1 LADRRIHFGLL
12 MSKHLQRGLDDLRE
26 ELLALFGV
34 VEQMI
39 DMAVRSLVERRPD
52 LAGRVI
58 VSDSTVDSREV
69 RLEEECLKMLALH
82 QPVATDLRQV
92 ISVVKINSELERMAD
107 LACNIA
113 ERAIA
118 LDMYPLFTVPD
129 ELNDMARESI
139 SMVKRALDAFVREDA
154 EKAREVIR
162 DDDVVDALNRMIIDQ
177 LQELMQE
184 SPEYIIPAVHCF
196 SASRNIECVADL
208 ATSLAED
215 VVYLIEGEIVRH
227 AHTSTAKKPISGN

>member
-1 LADRRIHFGLL
+1 
-12 MSKHLQRGLDDLRE
+12 M
-26 ELLALFGV
+26 V
-34 VEQMI
+34 

-52 LAGRVI
+52 LANRVI
-58 VSDSTVDSREV
+58 QTDSTVDSREV
-69 RLEEECLKMLALH
+69 KLEEECLKLLALH

-92 ISVVKINSELERMAD
+92 ISIVKINSELERMAD

-113 ERAIA
+113 ERALA
-118 LDMYPLFTVPD
+118 LDMYPMFTVPD
-129 ELNDMARESI
+129 ELNDMVRESN
-139 SMVKRALDAFVREDA
+139 SMVRRALDAFVSGDTQ
-154 EKAREVIR
+154 KAREVIR
-162 DDDVVDALNRMIIDQ
+162 DDDVVDALNRIIIDQ

-184 SPEYIIPAVHCF
+184 SPDYVVPAVHCF

-227 AHTSTAKKPISGN
+227 ISIDNAKK

>member
-1 LADRRIHFGLL
+1 

-26 ELLALFGV
+26 ELLSLFGV

-39 DMAVRSLVERRPD
+39 EMAVRSLVERRPD
-52 LAGRVI
+52 LANRVI
-58 VSDSTVDSREV
+58 QSDTTVDSREV
-69 RLEEECLKMLALH
+69 KLEEECLKMLALH

-113 ERAIA
+113 ERAVA
-118 LDMYPLFTVPD
+118 LDMYPMFTVPD
-129 ELNDMARESI
+129 ELNDMVRESI
-139 SMVKRALDAFVREDA
+139 SMVRRALDAFVTGDTK
-154 EKAREVIR
+154 KAREVIR
-162 DDDVVDALNRMIIDQ
+162 DDDVVDALNRIIIGH
-177 LQELMQE
+177 LQDLMQE
-184 SPEYIIPAVHCF
+184 SPEYVVPAVHCF

-215 VVYLIEGEIVRH
+215 VIYLVEGEIVRH
-227 AHTSTAKKPISGN
+227 IHTSASKSSVG

>member
-1 LADRRIHFGLL
+1 

-26 ELLALFGV
+26 ELLSLFGV

-39 DMAVRSLVERRPD
+39 EMAVRSLVERRPD
-52 LAGRVI
+52 LANRVI
-58 VSDSTVDSREV
+58 QSDTIVDSREV
-69 RLEEECLKMLALH
+69 KLEEECLKMLALH

-113 ERAIA
+113 ERAVA
-118 LDMYPLFTVPD
+118 LDLYPMFSVPD
-129 ELNDMARESI
+129 ELNDMVRESI
-139 SMVKRALDAFVREDA
+139 SMVRRALDAFVTGDT

-162 DDDVVDALNRMIIDQ
+162 DDDVVDALNRIIIGH
-177 LQELMQE
+177 LQDMMQE
-184 SPEYIIPAVHCF
+184 SPEYVVPAVHCF

-215 VVYLIEGEIVRH
+215 VIYLVEGEIVRH
-227 AHTSTAKKPISGN
+227 AHTTSSKKSVG

>member
-1 LADRRIHFGLL
+1 

-26 ELLALFGV
+26 EVLALFGV

-52 LAGRVI
+52 LAHRVI
-58 VSDSTVDSREV
+58 QADATVDRREV
-69 RLEEECLKMLALH
+69 KLEEECLKLMALH
-82 QPVATDLRQV
+82 QPVAGDLRVV

-113 ERAIA
+113 ERAVA

-129 ELNDMARESI
+129 ELNDMVRESN
-139 SMVKRALDAFVREDA
+139 SMVRRALDAFVTGDA
-154 EKAREVIR
+154 VRARQVIR
-162 DDDVVDALNRMIIDQ
+162 DDDIVDALNRIIIDQ

-184 SPEYIIPAVHCF
+184 SPEYVIPAVHCF

-215 VVYLIEGEIVRH
+215 VVYLVEGEIVRH
-227 AHTSTAKKPISGN
+227 IHSRADQSPSPQ

>member
-1 LADRRIHFGLL
+1 
-12 MSKHLQRGLDDLRE
+12 MSKHLQLGLDDLRE

-52 LAGRVI
+52 LANRVI
-58 VSDSTVDSREV
+58 QTDSVVDAREV
-69 RLEEECLKMLALH
+69 KLEEECLKMLALH

-92 ISVVKINSELERMAD
+92 ITVVKINSELERMAD

-113 ERAIA
+113 ERAMA
-118 LDMYPLFTVPD
+118 LDLYPLFTVPD
-129 ELNDMARESI
+129 ELNDMVRESN
-139 SMVKRALDAFVREDA
+139 SMVRRALDAFVTGDTA
-154 EKAREVIR
+154 KAREVIR
-162 DDDVVDALNRMIIDQ
+162 DDDVVDAMNRIIIDQ

-184 SPEYIIPAVHCF
+184 SPEHVIPAVHCF

-215 VVYLIEGEIVRH
+215 VVYLVEGEIVRH
-227 AHTSTAKKPISGN
+227 IHAQPSKKPIG